1 MRAWVL
7 LVIGVL
13 LAAVGV
19 LWTLQG
25 LGVVGGSVMSG
36 NTMWAVIG
44 PIVLIAGLV
53 VAFVGLRQRRPPS

>member
-1 MRAWVL
+1 ML

-13 LAAVGV
+13 LAAAGV

-44 PIVLIAGLV
+44 PIVLVAGLV
-53 VAFVGLRQRRPPS
+53 VGFVGLRQRRPPS